1 MMGDNMNGRSWCG
14 FAKVSRIER
23 MTGGVFKSVEG
34 GGVEEGLV
42 GSGMGVKWYK
52 ADMLCVCAKRLS
64 CWAETCVGEIGTSA

>member
-1 MMGDNMNGRSWCG
+1 MGRSWCG

-23 MTGGVFKSVEG
+23 MTGGVFKSVVG

-52 ADMLCVCAKRLS
+52 ADMLCVCAKCLS